1 MHKLSNNFYI
11 KCLIRSLKEYKCYNN
26 ETQRKINDTIFRK
39 LKYNGDFLKNVRLFP
54 HILPNEINVP
64 EYYLHMDIQN
74 MYMKLILDKFIED
87 VSSIIKQ
94 NNEKPNIS
102 DIKLHTKNKSLYSYL
117 INKCHIS
124 DITLDNSNHIFYP
137 EIITTL

>member
-54 HILPNEINVP
+54 HILPNELNIL

-74 MYMKLILDKFIED
+74 MYMKLILDKFI
-87 VSSIIKQ
+87 
-94 NNEKPNIS
+94 
-102 DIKLHTKNKSLYSYL
+102 
-117 INKCHIS
+117 
-124 DITLDNSNHIFYP
+124 DN
-137 EIITTL
+137 